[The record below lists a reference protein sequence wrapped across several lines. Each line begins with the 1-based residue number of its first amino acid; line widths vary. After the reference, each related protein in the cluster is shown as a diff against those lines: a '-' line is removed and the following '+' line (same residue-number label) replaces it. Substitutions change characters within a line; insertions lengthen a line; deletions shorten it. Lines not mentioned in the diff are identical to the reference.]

1 MNSLTALAAAVVL
14 VAANAFFVATE
25 FALVAARRTRI
36 EPLAE
41 EGSRAA
47 RVALAAMSRLDRQLA
62 GAQLGITVASLL
74 LGFVAEPAVA
84 DLLEHLLESTLAPP
98 EAVVHGVSL
107 VVALALVVFVHMVM
121 GEMVPKGLAISGP
134 ERTLLVLALPHQAYV
149 TLVGPLLDLLTAL
162 ANGVTRL
169 LGVEPRTEVGV
180 AHTPEEFAAMLAR
193 SHEEGLIEPFA
204 RDLLTGVLD
213 FATRPVAQVMVE
225 RSAIVSLPTGATVHE
240 AESLAAESGH
250 SRLPLRGELGSEGPA
265 QDLPGERGEG
275 VLTGFVHA
283 KDLLGLSATA
293 GGRQVPARVVR
304 PILRV
309 APDKALGD
317 VLVAMRTAHVHLAV
331 VVDGRGQTL
340 GLVTLEDLLEE
351 LVGDIR
357 DETDRR

>member
-1 MNSLTALAAAVVL
+1 MSELSTAVPALVAAVVL
-14 VAANAFFVATE
+14 VAANAFFVAAE

-36 EPLAE
+36 EPLVQ

-47 RVALAAMSRLDRQLA
+47 RVALAAMSRLDLQLA

-84 DLLEHLLESTLAPP
+84 GVVEHALEVTVAPP
-98 EAVVHGVSL
+98 EAVTHL
-107 VVALALVVFVHMVM
+107 VALAIALAIVVFVHMVL

-134 ERTLLVLALPHQAYV
+134 ERALLLLAVPHQAYV
-149 TLVGPLLDLLTAL
+149 TLVGPLLRLLTAV

-169 LGVEPRTEVGV
+169 FGVEPRSEVGV
-180 AHTPEEFAAMLAR
+180 AHTPEEFSAMLAR
-193 SHEEGLIEPFA
+193 SHEEGLIQPFA

-213 FATRPVAQVMVE
+213 FATRPVTQVMVGAE
-225 RSAIVSLPTGATVHE
+225 AIVSLPAGSTVHE
-240 AESLAAESGH
+240 AERLAAESGH
-250 SRLPLRGELGSEGPA
+250 SRLPLRVEGLDGAPGSGELA
-265 QDLPGERGEG
+265 
-275 VLTGFVHA
+275 GFVHA

-293 GGRQVPARVVR
+293 GGRPVPARVVR
-304 PILRV
+304 PMLRV
-309 APDKALGD
+309 PPDRALGD
-317 VLVAMRTAHVHLAV
+317 VLVAMRTAQVHVAS
-331 VVDGRGQTL
+331 VVDGAGRTL